1 MLSITYGIEWLPP
14 ETAFGALH
22 QKDFGAIV
30 LSFPA
35 IGWTPCELLEAVQ
48 RLAPSI
54 PVLIRDP
61 RASVFDAV
69 RLARLGVYQFL
80 ASGDEATAQIEQA
93 IEERRTHDLARL
105 AEQVGREEWERLL
118 IGDSRE
124 MRRVGHIIRLVGVV
138 QGVGQDHLD
147 RGRVAGAAVRAAGR
161 PSQIG
166 RAHV

>member
-1 MLSITYGIEWLPP
+1 MEAQKRLWSSPGPPRSGEECSTLSITYGIEWLPP
-14 ETAFGALH
+14 ETAFEVLS

-61 RASVFDAV
+61 HASVFDAV

-93 IEERRTHDLARL
+93 IEERQTRDLARL
-105 AEQVGREEWERLL
+105 AEQVGRAEWERLL

-124 MRRVGHIIRLVGVV
+124 MRRVGHIIRLVG
-138 QGVGQDHLD
+138 
-147 RGRVAGAAVRAAGR
+147 GRRR
-161 PSQIG
+161 SEE
-166 RAHV
+166 